1 MELKPGYKQTE
12 VGVIPEDWD
21 CVSIQSAASN
31 ASNAI
36 VGGPFGSDLTSS
48 DYVYSGVPVVRG
60 ANMGSKM
67 IGGSFVF
74 VSTSKASA
82 LAANLAR
89 PQDLVFTQRGT
100 LGQVSLVPDE
110 LFESYLISQSQMKV
124 SLDGARYVSEYVYHY
139 FSSAPGQKQILDS
152 AIQTGV
158 PHTNLGICR
167 KYVFPAPCITEQ
179 EKICEVLND
188 IDSHLE
194 LIGRLLDKKKQIKQ
208 AAMQELLTGNRRLP
222 GFEGKW
228 KEASIGGMIDLLTG
242 FPFPSS
248 GYRSSGIRLL
258 RGSNV
263 KRGLINWNE
272 DLAEH
277 WPAISS
283 DIARYELCE
292 GDIVIAM
299 DGALVG
305 RSYARVQPS
314 DLPALLLQRVA
325 RIRSSSLCND
335 FLFFQIGSSR
345 FADHCD
351 SVKTSTAIPH
361 ISPADIRN
369 FRTFIPPTK
378 KEQNAI
384 AAILLDLDAELSGL
398 EAHLDKARDLKQGMM
413 QQLLTGK
420 IRLT

>member
-12 VGVIPEDWD
+12 VGVIPEDWRICQLREVCSVLRGGSPRPIED
-21 CVSIQSAASN
+21 YLTENADGINWIKIGDVGAGAKYIDSTAERILPSGMSRSRYVKPGDFLLSN
-31 ASNAI
+31 SMS
-36 VGGPFGSDLTSS
+36 FGRPYILRIDGCIHDGWLVIGNYQTTFSSEYLYYCLSS
-48 DYVYSGVPVVRG
+48 DGVLAQHLRYAAGSSVLNLNKDIVSRVHVAIPG
-60 ANMGSKM
+60 PQEQAN
-67 IGGSFVF
+67 I
-74 VSTSKASA
+74 SKA
-82 LAANLAR
+82 
-89 PQDLVFTQRGT
+89 
-100 LGQVSLVPDE
+100 LGEVDQ
-110 LFESYLISQSQMKV
+110 LI
-124 SLDGARYVSEYVYHY
+124 
-139 FSSAPGQKQILDS
+139 
-152 AIQTGV
+152 
-158 PHTNLGICR
+158 
-167 KYVFPAPCITEQ
+167 EQ
-179 EKICEVLND
+179 
-188 IDSHLE
+188 LE
-194 LIGRLLDKKKQIKQ
+194 GLIYKKKNIKQ

-263 KRGLINWNE
+263 KRGLIDWNE

>member
-12 VGVIPEDWD
+12 VGVIPEDWRICQLREVCSVLRGGSPRPIED
-21 CVSIQSAASN
+21 YLTENADGINWIKIGDVGAGAKYIDSTAERILPSGMSRSRYVKPGDFLLSN
-31 ASNAI
+31 SMS
-36 VGGPFGSDLTSS
+36 FGRPYILRIDGCIHDGWLVIGNYQTTFSSEYLYYCLSS
-48 DYVYSGVPVVRG
+48 DGVLAQHLRYAAGSSVLNLNKDIVSRVHVAIPG
-60 ANMGSKM
+60 PQEQAN
-67 IGGSFVF
+67 I
-74 VSTSKASA
+74 SKA
-82 LAANLAR
+82 
-89 PQDLVFTQRGT
+89 
-100 LGQVSLVPDE
+100 LGEVDQ
-110 LFESYLISQSQMKV
+110 LI
-124 SLDGARYVSEYVYHY
+124 
-139 FSSAPGQKQILDS
+139 
-152 AIQTGV
+152 
-158 PHTNLGICR
+158 
-167 KYVFPAPCITEQ
+167 EQ
-179 EKICEVLND
+179 
-188 IDSHLE
+188 LE
-194 LIGRLLDKKKQIKQ
+194 GLIYKKKNIKQ
-208 AAMQELLTGNRRLP
+208 AAMQELLTGKRRLP
-222 GFEGKW
+222 GFEGEW

-361 ISPADIRN
+361 ISPAGIRN

>member
-12 VGVIPEDWD
+12 VGVIPEDWRICQLREVCSVLRGGSPRPIED
-21 CVSIQSAASN
+21 YLTENADGINWIKIGDVGAGAKCIDSTAERILPSGMSRSRYVKPGDFLLSN
-31 ASNAI
+31 SMS
-36 VGGPFGSDLTSS
+36 FGRPYILRIDGCIHDGWLVIGNYQTTFSSEYLYYCLSS
-48 DYVYSGVPVVRG
+48 DGVLAQHLRYAAGSSVLNLNKDIVSRVHVAIPG
-60 ANMGSKM
+60 PQEQAN
-67 IGGSFVF
+67 I
-74 VSTSKASA
+74 SKA
-82 LAANLAR
+82 
-89 PQDLVFTQRGT
+89 
-100 LGQVSLVPDE
+100 LGEVDQ
-110 LFESYLISQSQMKV
+110 LI
-124 SLDGARYVSEYVYHY
+124 
-139 FSSAPGQKQILDS
+139 
-152 AIQTGV
+152 
-158 PHTNLGICR
+158 
-167 KYVFPAPCITEQ
+167 EQ
-179 EKICEVLND
+179 
-188 IDSHLE
+188 LE
-194 LIGRLLDKKKQIKQ
+194 GLIYKKKNIKQ

-413 QQLLTGK
+413 QQLLTGR
-420 IRLT
+420 IRLQ